1 MTLARK
7 WEMVVWVQVESLI
20 PLWLDF
26 VMSASSPLPLQK
38 QGKVVCDT
46 VSVSFP
52 ANK

>member
-20 PLWLDF
+20 LLWF
-26 VMSASSPLPLQK
+26 EFMSASSPLPLQK

-46 VSVSFP
+46 EQ
-52 ANK
+52 